1 MIHRRKGRKF
11 NRTHSHRKALFSNMC
26 VALIMNKKIRT
37 TLAKAKELRMY
48 VEPLINKSKIA
59 YLAKDSAPAS
69 NVHAR
74 RVAYSI
80 LNDRAAVTML
90 FNEIAPKVAERN
102 GGYTRVLKMGR
113 RLGDGA
119 ELAMIELVDYNTGQ
133 VQTEAPVD
141 ADEKNSTA
149 KGKAKTS
156 KTKKAAETKSTAK
169 PVKKKKAAETKKP
182 AEKKTKTTKTTKS
195 SKKKE
200 SAE

>member
-11 NRTHSHRKALFSNMC
+11 NRTHSHRKALFANLCAS
-26 VALIMNKKIRT
+26 LIKNKKIKT

-59 YLAKDSAPAS
+59 YNAGSSNPEA

-74 RVAYSI
+74 REAQRI
-80 LNDRAAVTML
+80 LNDREAVSTL

-119 ELAMIELVDYNTGQ
+119 EVALIELVDYNTGQ
-133 VQTEAPVD
+133 TKTEEP
-141 ADEKNSTA
+141 ADEKGTKKSA
-149 KGKAKTS
+149 KGKT
-156 KTKKAAETKSTAK
+156 TVKKTAK
-169 PVKKKKAAETKKP
+169 ETEAKKPAKKKAETKKSETKKSEP
-182 AEKKTKTTKTTKS
+182 KKTDTKKTTKTTK
-195 SKKKE
+195 KKE
-200 SAE
+200 AAK